1 MSKMPEVGKHEFHGG
16 GEIGE
21 RRKGQF
27 MHGFMHHIKKT
38 EYF

>member
-1 MSKMPEVGKHEFHGG
+1 MFKMLEVGKYEFYGG

-27 MHGFMHHIKKT
+27 MYGFMYYIKKI